1 MGVSTNGTVKVIII
15 NSDKG
20 VADSDLI
27 ERVAEHIEESRPI
40 GAEVTVESAAP
51 LVININAK
59 VILADSG
66 GIEKAKE
73 QIEESI
79 NSYLKKNTFHN
90 AYLSYAQIGG
100 CILSC
105 PAVADY
111 AYLVVNNGTVNVK
124 IGETEVPVLGVV
136 SIYE

>member
-1 MGVSTNGTVKVIII
+1 MWAKEVGGVGDAKCLPLWNGNGTVKVIII

-51 LVININAK
+51 LVVNVNAK

-79 NSYLKKNTFHN
+79 NS
-90 AYLSYAQIGG
+90 
-100 CILSC
+100 
-105 PAVADY
+105 
-111 AYLVVNNGTVNVK
+111 
-124 IGETEVPVLGVV
+124 
-136 SIYE
+136 